1 MKTTFLLP
9 IAMLVAVALA
19 GCEQKAVN
27 TSNNS
32 SNAGADFA
40 RGNGDKPDNTN
51 LTPTTDSA
59 APEQTKEKA
68 AERPMT
74 TDVTREPADGEEV
87 AVMETNQGRIV
98 LMFFPDVAPKHVKS
112 FKDLAAKG
120 FYDGVKFHRAIPG
133 FMIQGGDP
141 KTKDDNLQA
150 EWGTGGPGY
159 NLPAEFNKIKHER
172 GILSA
177 ARSGHPDSA
186 GSQFF
191 IMHDKAPFLDGQYTV
206 YGRVVSGLETVDK
219 IVNLKTDLSERTG
232 GKILPENPA
241 IIKSVKIEKWPVK

>member
-1 MKTTFLLP
+1 MRTTYLLP
-9 IAMLVAVALA
+9 IALLAAVALA

-27 TSNNS
+27 TAGNS
-32 SNAGADFA
+32 SMGSDVSTSTGDNP
-40 RGNGDKPDNTN
+40 GNSNI
-51 LTPTTDSA
+51 TPTTDPGTPGQS
-59 APEQTKEKA
+59 KDKA

-74 TDVTREPADGEEV
+74 TDVTREPTEGEEV
-87 AVMETNQGRIV
+87 AVMETNHGRIV

-120 FYDGVKFHRAIPG
+120 FYDGVQFHRAIPG

-141 KTKDDNLQA
+141 NTKDESRRA

-159 NLPAEFNKIKHER
+159 NLPAEFNQIKHVR

-191 IMHDKAPFLDGQYTV
+191 IVHDTASSLDGKYTV
-206 YGRVVSGLETVDK
+206 YGRVVSGIETVDK
-219 IVNLKTDLSERTG
+219 IVNLKTDLSEGTG
-232 GKILPENPA
+232 GKVLPENPA
-241 IIKSVKIEKWPVK
+241 IMKSVKIEKWPVK